1 MSILALQIRLF
12 GTLDLIWDGKPLV
25 IPSSPTIQSLLAYLI
40 FNHDHPIT
48 RDRLLGMFWPER
60 SDPQARRALSNALWR
75 IRQALGPAEVRLVAE
90 PNTITFILDPQDELD
105 VIAFASK
112 VTSEPDQAIA
122 LYRADFMEACYDD
135 WAILERERLNEL
147 YLETLERLANLQKQ
161 HGHYDRAIA
170 YALRLVAADPLRE
183 TTHQDLM
190 RLYRLVG
197 RPQAALEQYAELRE
211 LLATELDVAPMPAT
225 AALYDE
231 IKATLEQ
238 GDVSPPTPAHL
249 LRDLSHLPFIGRNS
263 ERSALISALQSAAQS
278 QGGVVLVRGAAGV
291 GKSRLVEETIA
302 DAEWHGFQVGMGAA
316 KPATMLMAYH
326 ALQVALAPLLTPMRV
341 TQLSELLEPVW
352 LNTVA
357 AVFPPIVQHLEIL
370 PPPPLEPQ
378 EEQRRLWEG
387 ITQLLGA
394 LTAIAPVLLALEDA
408 HWMDDATLAVLP
420 HLVARLSTSRLVLIL
435 SYRPAEARERDS
447 VWETLESLNRCL
459 PRLRLELLPFAPSE
473 TAALLQRALGATGK
487 ESHVAAFAERLQC
500 DTGGNAFLLI
510 ESLKSLLEQG
520 SLSCP
525 SPGNWDLPSA
535 DLPLLSRVPVREL
548 VNGRLAHLPPPSRT
562 VLELAAVLG
571 EQTEFPVLLNMNMV
585 EPATLLPALE
595 TLTRRGFLVES
606 ETHYRFGHDHIQE
619 TAYALIAPEQR
630 QQMHR
635 TAGAVLERLYP
646 EQVENLALHYDQ
658 GHLWNKALHY
668 HWQAGKRAAI
678 ASAYPVALQHYDRAV
693 ELVDA
698 AGLPA
703 DQHFNLLND
712 RESVLD
718 VLCRREEQA
727 DNLEMMTR
735 LVSEGDAS
743 LHLAEL
749 YRRRARFLGQTSR
762 YPEARESISLALTL
776 ADLEKDEVARAAALT
791 VLGTV
796 LTWSGRPDEAIPH
809 FREAIELYQRLGDPE
824 GEAEARDV
832 LGEALL
838 STTSLEAAEQELK
851 FALSL
856 HRSLKN
862 RVGEAK
868 VLMNLGITLMER
880 GDNETAI
887 TYYRSALDI
896 SREIGYRYNEILAL
910 GNLGSLFY
918 CQGNAAQAINAYD
931 TIIPLCEAIGE
942 RRVEAQA
949 RINRA
954 SMRFTLIGDV
964 TPALADVEASLAY
977 HHEAGDPVGEG
988 QCLCVRGQIALQA
1001 GRLKEARA
1009 DLEQGLAMLLGAGER
1024 WVAVQVYHFL
1034 IRLSL
1039 VEGRPEMAMHDV
1051 NEAQAICREL
1061 DLTDWA
1067 FNMLALRGLVLL
1079 AQGQPEAALAATREA
1094 VAHVTPGMA
1103 EAYQIFFWHYRV
1115 LVALGQKDQAY
1126 NAIREA
1132 YQCLSRVLKDFLPE
1146 ERARSL
1152 EQVGEHRAIVAA
1164 WEASRPCQVGARLPH
1179 INAPIA
1185 GRTLRNDEWVN
1196 VVWTIA
1202 APEDG
1207 EIADKVTRRRRQLLR
1222 LLHEAAEQSA
1232 APTIE
1237 ALSSALEVAPRT
1249 IKRDLAALR
1258 AQGHNVHTRGGR

>member
-1 MSILALQIRLF
+1 MGTPALQIRLL
-12 GTLDLIWDGKPLV
+12 GSLNLIWDDKPLA
-25 IPSSPTIQSLLAYLI
+25 IPGSPTIRSLLAYLI
-40 FNHDHPIT
+40 FNHNHPIA

-60 SDPQARRALSNALWR
+60 SDSQARRALSNALWR
-75 IRQALGPAEVRLVAE
+75 IRQTLGPAGVRLAAE
-90 PNTITFILDPQDELD
+90 PNCITFILNPHDELD
-105 VIAFASK
+105 IVAFADK
-112 VTSEPDQAIA
+112 TINEPDQAVA
-122 LYRADFMEACYDD
+122 FYQGDFMEECYDD

-147 YLETLERLANLQKQ
+147 YLGTLERLINFQKQ
-161 HGHYDRAIA
+161 QGRYDQAIA

-183 TTHQDLM
+183 TAHQDLM
-190 RLYRLVG
+190 RLYHLVG
-197 RPQAALEQYAELRE
+197 RPQAALEQYTKLCE
-211 LLATELDVAPMPAT
+211 LLSIELGVTPMPAT

-238 GDVSPPTPAHL
+238 GDADPSTRSHL
-249 LRDLSHLPFIGRNS
+249 LRDLSHLPFVGRNS
-263 ERSALISALQSAAQS
+263 ERAALIGALQSAAQGHGS
-278 QGGVVLVRGAAGV
+278 VVLVRGGVGV
-291 GKSRLVEETIA
+291 GKSRLVAEAIA
-302 DAEWHGFQVGMGAA
+302 DAEWHAFQVGVGTA
-316 KPATMLMAYH
+316 KPATTLMAYH
-326 ALQVALAPLLTPMRV
+326 TLQVALAPLLTPMRV

-357 AVFPPIVQHLEIL
+357 TIFPPIVQHLEIF

-378 EEQRRLWEG
+378 EERRRLWEG
-387 ITQLLGA
+387 ITRLLGA
-394 LTAIAPVLLALEDA
+394 LASISPVLLALEDV

-420 HLVARLSTSRLVLIL
+420 HLVARLSASRLVLIL
-435 SYRPAEARERDS
+435 SYRPAEARERSS
-447 VWETLESLNRCL
+447 VWEMLESLNRCL
-459 PRLRLELLPFAPSE
+459 PLLRLELLPFERPE
-473 TAALLQRALGATGK
+473 TVALLQRALGATGK
-487 ESHVAAFAERLQC
+487 ESLVDAFAERLQC

-520 SLSCP
+520 FLSCP
-525 SPGNWDLPSA
+525 SPGQWTLPSA
-535 DLPLLSRVPVREL
+535 DLPLLSGIPAREL
-548 VNGRLAHLPPPSRT
+548 VNGRLAHLPPMSRT

-571 EQTEFPVLLNMNMV
+571 EQAEFPVLSNMSMI
-585 EPATLLPALE
+585 EPACLLPALE

-619 TAYALIAPEQR
+619 TAYGLIAPERR

-635 TAGAVLERLYP
+635 TAGAVLEKFYP
-646 EQVENLALHYDQ
+646 EWVENLALHYDQ
-658 GHLWNKALHY
+658 GHVWNKALHY
-668 HWQAGKRAAI
+668 HWQAGKRAAG

-693 ELVDA
+693 DLVDA

-703 DQHFNLLND
+703 DRHFDLLND

-718 VLCRREEQA
+718 VLCRREEQVE
-727 DNLEMMTR
+727 DLETMTR
-735 LVSEGDAS
+735 LVSECDAS
-743 LHLAEL
+743 HHLAEL
-749 YRRRARFLGQTSR
+749 YRRRARFLGQMSR

-776 ADLEKDEVARAAALT
+776 ADFEKDEAARASALI
-791 VLGTV
+791 VLGTI
-796 LTWSGRPDEAIPH
+796 LTWSGHPDEAIPH
-809 FREAIELYQRLGDPE
+809 FREAIALYQRLGDPA
-824 GEAEARDV
+824 GEAEAHDV

-838 STTSLEAAEQELK
+838 SITSLDAAEQELK

-862 RVGEAK
+862 RVGESK

-910 GNLGSLFY
+910 GNLANLFY

-931 TIIPLCEAIGE
+931 AIIPLCETIGE

-954 SMRFTLIGDV
+954 SMRFTLIGDAA
-964 TPALADVEASLAY
+964 PALADVEASLAY

-988 QCLCVRGQIALQA
+988 QCLCVRGQIALQE

-1009 DLEQGLAMLLGAGER
+1009 DLEQGLAMLLGSGER

-1034 IRLSL
+1034 TRLSL
-1039 VEGRPEMAMHDV
+1039 VEGRPNVALHYV
-1051 NEAQAICREL
+1051 NEAQGICQEL
-1061 DLTDWA
+1061 DLADWA

-1079 AQGQPEAALAATREA
+1079 AQGQPEAALAATTEA
-1094 VAHVTPGMA
+1094 VAHVTPDMA

-1115 LVALGQKDQAY
+1115 LAALGQKDQARD
-1126 NAIREA
+1126 AIQRA
-1132 YQCLSRVLKDFLPE
+1132 YQCLSEALKDFSPDA
-1146 ERARSL
+1146 RARSL
-1152 EQVGEHRAIVAA
+1152 EQIGEHRAIVAA
-1164 WEASRPCQVGARLPH
+1164 GEASRPRQVSVCLPH

-1185 GRTLRNDEWVN
+1185 GRTLCDDEWIN

-1207 EIADKVTRRRRQLLR
+1207 EIADKVARRRHQLLR
-1222 LLHEAAEQSA
+1222 LLREAAEQSA
-1232 APTIE
+1232 SPTIE
-1237 ALSSALEVAPRT
+1237 TLSTALEVAPRT

-1258 AQGHNVHTRGGR
+1258 AQGHDVHTRGGR